1 MKIRAIC
8 LIPILLVMALMVGCS
23 EAEVPGQGTK
33 ADTLPVITDA
43 AEASTELTKTTSAS
57 ETKETKKTA
66 VSTVGTEETTET
78 VQTKQSTE
86 EVTTEEIVSAEAT
99 ETETEEPT
107 LPISTEE
114 QAPSAETPLPTQPSK
129 DMTPAGTT
137 REETTPYI
145 PPATEPLT
153 TQEPETTVVE
163 RSFHMVQTTYAAY
176 DTARRKGLNE
186 KLESAG
192 SNPVFR
198 LNATSDVSLFCAL
211 FKNETELVQGITPYD
226 DQAFFAD
233 NVLFVIHIETG
244 SSSNTEERFQ
254 VEQRIQNRV
263 LHLRVSCT
271 YPSGFIKGDRVCSWL
286 FVPMDRGTADSLIA
300 YDATWTNDS
309 LPPDWTEPINPD
321 WRTN

>member
-43 AEASTELTKTTSAS
+43 AEASTELTKKTSAP
-57 ETKETKKTA
+57 ETKETTTA
-66 VSTVGTEETTET
+66 ALSTVETEETTET
-78 VQTKQSTE
+78 KLSTE
-86 EVTTEEIVSAEAT
+86 EVTTKEYVSTEPTEA
-99 ETETEEPT
+99 ETEVPT
-107 LPISTEE
+107 LPVSTEE
-114 QAPSAETPLPTQPSK
+114 QTPSAETPLPTQPSK

-137 REETTPYI
+137 GAETTPYI

-163 RSFHMVQTTYAAY
+163 RSFHMVQTTYACY
-176 DTARRKGLNE
+176 DAARQKGLNE

-198 LNATSDVSLFCAL
+198 LNSTGDVSLFCAL
-211 FKNETELVQGITPYD
+211 FKNDTKLVHGIAPYN
-226 DQAFFAD
+226 QEFFSD
-233 NVLFVIHIETG
+233 NVLFVIHMETG

-254 VEQRIQNRV
+254 VDKLIQNKV

-271 YPSGFIKGDRVCSWL
+271 YPGGFIKADKVCSWL

-321 WRTN
+321 WRTH

>member
-8 LIPILLVMALMVGCS
+8 SIPVLLVMALMVGCS

-57 ETKETKKTA
+57 ETKET
-66 VSTVGTEETTET
+66 
-78 VQTKQSTE
+78 
-86 EVTTEEIVSAEAT
+86 
-99 ETETEEPT
+99 
-107 LPISTEE
+107 
-114 QAPSAETPLPTQPSK
+114 
-129 DMTPAGTT
+129 
-137 REETTPYI
+137 TPYI
-145 PPATEPLT
+145 PTVTEPLT

-176 DTARRKGLNE
+176 DAARQKGLNE
-186 KLESAG
+186 KLESTG

-211 FKNETELVQGITPYD
+211 FKNETELVEGIIPY

-233 NVLFVIHIETG
+233 NVLFVIHMETG

-254 VEQRIQNRV
+254 VEKRIQNRV

-286 FVPMDRGTADSLIA
+286 FVPMDRRTADSLIA

>member
-1 MKIRAIC
+1 MKKRVIY
-8 LIPILLVMALMVGCS
+8 LIPILLIMALMAGCS
-23 EAEVPGQGTK
+23 EAEVPESSTK
-33 ADTLPVITDA
+33 TDTLPVIADA
-43 AEASTELTKTTSAS
+43 EEDSSDFTETEPAS
-57 ETKETKKTA
+57 ETKETTTAA
-66 VSTVGTEETTET
+66 VSTVGTEETTEA
-78 VQTKQSTE
+78 VQTKRSTE
-86 EVTTEEIVSAEAT
+86 EVTTEENVSTEAT
-99 ETETEEPT
+99 EAETEVPT
-107 LPISTEE
+107 LPVSTEE
-114 QAPSAETPLPTQPSK
+114 QTLSAETPLPTQPSK
-129 DMTPAGTT
+129 DMTSAGTT
-137 REETTPYI
+137 GAETTPYI

-176 DTARRKGLNE
+176 DAARQKGLNE
-186 KLESAG
+186 KLESTG

-211 FKNETELVQGITPYD
+211 FKNETELVEGIIPY

-233 NVLFVIHIETG
+233 NVLFVIHMETG

-254 VEQRIQNRV
+254 VEKWIQNRV

-271 YPSGFIKGDRVCSWL
+271 YPSGFIKGDRVCSWF

>member
-8 LIPILLVMALMVGCS
+8 LIPILLMMVLVAGCS

-57 ETKETKKTA
+57 ETKETTKTA

-78 VQTKQSTE
+78 VQTTQSTE
-86 EVTTEEIVSAEAT
+86 
-99 ETETEEPT
+99 EEPT

-114 QAPSAETPLPTQPSK
+114 QAPSAETPLPTQHSK

-145 PPATEPLT
+145 PTVTEPLT

-163 RSFHMVQTTYAAY
+163 RSFHMVQTTYAVY
-176 DTARRKGLNE
+176 DAARQKGLNE

-192 SNPVFR
+192 SSPVFR
-198 LNATSDVSLFCAL
+198 LNSTADVSLFCAL
-211 FKNETELVQGITPYD
+211 FKHDTELVPGIAPYN
-226 DQAFFAD
+226 QAFFKD
-233 NVLFVIHIETG
+233 HVLIVIHMETG

-254 VEQRIQNRV
+254 VEKLMQNHV
-263 LHLRVSCT
+263 LHLRISCV
-271 YPSGFIKGDRVCSWL
+271 YPSGFIKGDKVCSWF
-286 FVPMDRGTADSLIA
+286 FVPVDRGTADSLIA

-321 WRTN
+321 WRTH

>member
-57 ETKETKKTA
+57 ETKETTKTA

-145 PPATEPLT
+145 PPVTEPLT

-163 RSFHMVQTTYAAY
+163 RSFHMVQTTYAVY
-176 DTARRKGLNE
+176 DAARQKGLNE

-192 SNPVFR
+192 SSPVFR
-198 LNATSDVSLFCAL
+198 LNSTADVSLFCAL
-211 FKNETELVQGITPYD
+211 FKHDTELVPGIAPYN
-226 DQAFFAD
+226 QAFFKD
-233 NVLFVIHIETG
+233 HVLIVIHMETG
-244 SSSNTEERFQ
+244 SSSNTEEHFQ
-254 VEQRIQNRV
+254 VEKLMQNHV
-263 LHLRVSCT
+263 LHLRISCV
-271 YPSGFIKGDRVCSWL
+271 YPSGFIKGDKVCSWF
-286 FVPMDRGTADSLIA
+286 FVPVDRGTADSLIA

-309 LPPDWTEPINPD
+309 LPPDWTEAVNPD

>member
-8 LIPILLVMALMVGCS
+8 LIPILLMMVLVAGCS

-57 ETKETKKTA
+57 ETKETTKTA
-66 VSTVGTEETTET
+66 VSTVGTEETTEI
-78 VQTKQSTE
+78 VQTTQSTE
-86 EVTTEEIVSAEAT
+86 EV
-99 ETETEEPT
+99 PT

-153 TQEPETTVVE
+153 TKEPETTVVE

-271 YPSGFIKGDRVCSWL
+271 YQSGFIKGDRVCSWL

>member
-1 MKIRAIC
+1 MKKRVIY
-8 LIPILLVMALMVGCS
+8 LIPILLIMALMVGCS

-57 ETKETKKTA
+57 ETKETTKTA
-66 VSTVGTEETTET
+66 LSTVETEETTET
-78 VQTKQSTE
+78 KLSTE
-86 EVTTEEIVSAEAT
+86 EVTTEENVSTEAT
-99 ETETEEPT
+99 EAETEVPT
-107 LPISTEE
+107 LPVSTEE
-114 QAPSAETPLPTQPSK
+114 QTPSAETPLPTQPSK

-137 REETTPYI
+137 EAETTPYI

-163 RSFHMVQTTYAAY
+163 RSFHMVQTTYACY
-176 DTARRKGLNE
+176 DAARQKGLNE
-186 KLESAG
+186 KLEAAG

-198 LNATSDVSLFCAL
+198 LNATNDVSLFCAL
-211 FKNETELVQGITPYD
+211 FKNETELVEGIIPYD
-226 DQAFFAD
+226 QTFFAD
-233 NVLFVIHIETG
+233 NVLFVIHMETG

-254 VEQRIQNRV
+254 VEKRIQNRV

-321 WRTN
+321 WRTH

>member
-8 LIPILLVMALMVGCS
+8 LIPILLMMVLVAGCS

-57 ETKETKKTA
+57 ETKETTKTA
-66 VSTVGTEETTET
+66 VSTVGT
-78 VQTKQSTE
+78 
-86 EVTTEEIVSAEAT
+86 
-99 ETETEEPT
+99 
-107 LPISTEE
+107 PISTEE

-137 REETTPYI
+137 GAETTPHI

-153 TQEPETTVVE
+153 TQEPETTVVG

-176 DTARRKGLNE
+176 DTARQKGLNE
-186 KLESAG
+186 KLESTG

-198 LNATSDVSLFCAL
+198 LNATRDVSLFCAL
-211 FKNETELVQGITPYD
+211 FKNETELVEGIIPY

-233 NVLFVIHIETG
+233 NVLFVIHMETG

-254 VEQRIQNRV
+254 VEKRIQNRV

-286 FVPMDRGTADSLIA
+286 FVPMDRETADSLIA